1 MITTE
6 SLILT
11 ENVLIKKYDDVQ
23 GIFYGT
29 LVKYGNRDKQ
39 GDIILNDACIKSA
52 TEWKNGRNIPAFYE
66 HNPNIVISNNMGG
79 VYNYHSGLEIEMR
92 ASDDFKKNY
101 PNEFE
106 TMISAYNNGTAYFSV
121 GISPSKSVYQK
132 IQARDESGIYTRYI
146 FSEVYITEGSFT
158 TTPANM
164 QARVDFV
171 KSMQEFDEILKSVS
185 CFSRA
190 EEFLRKNSNLS
201 KTQCG
206 DFLKKYESVVIEK
219 SKNLNLEGGCQT
231 KDFVGSQNNNAS
243 FWGEVDILLTKK

>member
-1 MITTE
+1 MITTK

-39 GDIILNDACIKSA
+39 GDIILNDSCIKSA
-52 TEWKNGRNIPAFYE
+52 MEWKNGRNIPAFYA
-66 HNPNIVISNNMGG
+66 HNPNIVISTNMGS
-79 VYNYHSGLEIEMR
+79 VNNYHTGLEIEMR

-121 GISPSKSVYQK
+121 GISASKSVYQK
-132 IQARDESGIYTRYI
+132 IEARDESGIYTRYI

-164 QARVDFV
+164 QARVDIV
-171 KSMQEFDEILKSVS
+171 KSMQEFDEILKNITS
-185 CFSRA
+185 FSRA
-190 EEFLRKNSNLS
+190 EEFLRKNTDL
-201 KTQCG
+201 TQSQCTE
-206 DFLKKYESVVIEK
+206 FLRTYKGVIEK
-219 SKNLNLEGGCQT
+219 RNSSPAQDCQSEEPAQVQNKDTFTSELEKLFNQ
-231 KDFVGSQNNNAS
+231 K
-243 FWGEVDILLTKK
+243 

>member
-1 MITTE
+1 MVITTK

-39 GDIILNDACIKSA
+39 GDIILNDSCIKSA
-52 TEWKNGRNIPAFYE
+52 MEWKNGRNIPAFYE
-66 HNPNIVISNNMGG
+66 HNPNIVISTNMGS
-79 VYNYHSGLEIEMR
+79 VNNYHTGLEIEMR

-121 GISPSKSVYQK
+121 GILASKSVYQK
-132 IQARDESGIYTRYI
+132 IEARDESGIYTRYI

-164 QARVDFV
+164 QARVDIV
-171 KSMQEFDEILKSVS
+171 KSMQEFDEILKNITS
-185 CFSRA
+185 FSRA
-190 EEFLRKNSNLS
+190 EEFLRKNTDL
-201 KTQCG
+201 TQSQCTE
-206 DFLKKYESVVIEK
+206 FLRTYKGVIEK
-219 SKNLNLEGGCQT
+219 RNSSPAQDCQSEEPAQVQNKDTFTSELEKLFNQ
-231 KDFVGSQNNNAS
+231 K
-243 FWGEVDILLTKK
+243 